1 MSSKAGGKR
10 HHDMKRELSIDRG
23 TEAGI
28 GGILMAQSMLVLRR
42 VSPESA
48 EVAARDVREW

>member
-1 MSSKAGGKR
+1 MSSKAGEKR
-10 HHDMKRELSIDRG
+10 YPNMKRELSIDRG

-28 GGILMAQSMLVLRR
+28 EGIVMSQSMLVLRR

-48 EVAARDVREW
+48 EVAARDVR

>member
-1 MSSKAGGKR
+1 LSSKAGEKR
-10 HHDMKRELSIDRG
+10 YPNMKRELSIDTG

-28 GGILMAQSMLVLRR
+28 EGIVMSQSMLVLRR